1 MTEETIGQRFEKGVR
16 HLRTHLETSGGMIAQ
31 HIAPINSA
39 LTLSGMAAIMRN
51 PELKQ
56 RAENILDHHH
66 WVPAVVQQADP
77 PYLISGPKGVQI
89 KSYEGILDLEFLSPY
104 ERILLVEFVERIEMG
119 EYPELTKQ
127 PE

>member
-1 MTEETIGQRFEKGVR
+1 MTEETIGQRFEKGVF
-16 HLRTHLETSGGMIAQ
+16 HLRTHLERSGSMIAQ
-31 HIAPINSA
+31 HLAPINSA
-39 LTLSGMAAIMRN
+39 LTLAGMAAIMRN

-56 RAENILDHHH
+56 RAENILEHHH
-66 WVPAVVQQADP
+66 WIPAVVQQTDP
-77 PYLISGPKGVQI
+77 PYLTTGPKGVQI

-127 PE
+127 SE